1 MPREQARS
9 VIGFADVPGAA
20 TGEDQR
26 SLLRSAHEEGDAE
39 KMMRITKVAD
49 GSSRAPASRTAP
61 RYPLLARDKP
71 HRRRDAY
78 GCALCR
84 SRTGWTRSTM
94 SASLLGTATS
104 ASTSR

>member
-26 SLLRSAHEEGDAE
+26 SLLRSAHEAGDAE

-49 GSSRAPASRTAP
+49 GSARAPASRTVP

-71 HRRRDAY
+71 HRHV
-78 GCALCR
+78 
-84 SRTGWTRSTM
+84 TRVGVHFAGQE
-94 SASLLGTATS
+94 SAGPAV
-104 ASTSR
+104 R